1 MKIESKRIWRVGDR
15 ESESREAAEQF
26 AEYGG
31 YGELI
36 EPYLEARGYNDAET
50 QADLT
55 ARTRVVNA
63 LVDYF
68 RFVDEQDEPEF
79 LDKHDKKVRAA

>member
-1 MKIESKRIWRVGDR
+1 MKIESKRVWSVNGR
-15 ESESREAAEQF
+15 EFETREEAERF

-36 EPYLEARGYNDAET
+36 EPYLEARGYNNAET
-50 QADLT
+50 RADLT

-68 RFVDEQDEPEF
+68 RFVDEQDEPTQA
-79 LDKHDKKVRAA
+79 RAA